1 MSANT
6 SIQNKRIL
14 VAVSKS
20 REGEVKALFERDPLG
35 GRWDPLFADGFS
47 KARFILQHSPCDAL
61 LVHEDI
67 LDREPIQGL
76 SWLCMRKDY
85 PVVLI
90 GQSPSNF
97 QRAYEVG
104 VQHCLPY
111 DMALASAPLLSTIL
125 IQASAALDESI
136 ALTRTRDHL
145 SHTRRH
151 VDRLVTLMWRS
162 SPQHGDSQWYSQP
175 FLMERLGEEL
185 ARAERYKVPLSL
197 AIGELKP
204 NENRDIELPEWT
216 PDLLVRGKRRCDVV
230 GQYGKSGFMVVMMH
244 TPKSG
249 GISCCKR
256 LQNVLEQPDPI
267 MAPTPSPSLRAYFGL
282 SSMVGERS
290 SVQSLLSSAE
300 QNLEAARGEPTLR
313 IVA

>member
-1 MSANT
+1 MSVQSSNR
-6 SIQNKRIL
+6 SKRIL
-14 VAVSKS
+14 VAVSKA
-20 REGEVKALFERDPLG
+20 REGEIKALFERDPLG
-35 GRWDPLFADGFS
+35 KWDPLFAEGFS

-61 LVHEDI
+61 LVHEDV
-67 LDREPIQGL
+67 LDKEPIQGL
-76 SWLCMRKDY
+76 SWLCSGRDY
-85 PVVLI
+85 PVVLV
-90 GQSPSNF
+90 GQSATSF

-111 DMALASAPLLSTIL
+111 DMALASAPLMNTIL
-125 IQASAALDESI
+125 DQATAALSETI

-145 SHTRRH
+145 AHTRRH

-162 SPQHGDSQWYSQP
+162 SPQHNDSQWYSQP

-204 NENRDIELPEWT
+204 SENREVELPEWT

-230 GQYGKSGFMVVMMH
+230 GQYGTSGFMVMMMH

-256 LQNVLEQPDPI
+256 LQNVLEQPDP
-267 MAPTPSPSLRAYFGL
+267 AATSVPHPSLRAYFGL